1 MELQIIV
8 GGRMTPISQA
18 SDDQLQDALEKQE
31 LTQEVKT
38 AIQTE
43 LSNRRGN

>member
-8 GGRMTPISQA
+8 GGRMTPLSQA
-18 SDDQLQDALEKQE
+18 STEQLQDALEKQE

-38 AIQTE
+38 AIQNE
-43 LSNRRGN
+43 LNNRSK